1 MNGTIIDLF
10 DLQNDL
16 EGQSS
21 KSEFFLET
29 LVEQIIPYTYL
40 SWDERKYKL
49 HVFKTLNDLF
59 NL

>member
-1 MNGTIIDLF
+1 MNGTIIDLY

-16 EGQSS
+16 GGQSS

-40 SWDERKYKL
+40 SWDERKYAL
-49 HVFKTLNDLF
+49 RVFKT
-59 NL
+59 